1 MTSFA
6 IAAVQMKAANGD
18 NVEAMLKRIDSTMRV
33 FPWIQM
39 MVFGELLPKGYALD
53 AAQPLPGPGEAAFRD
68 AARRHG
74 IWLVP
79 GSAFI
84 RDGNRVFNTASAIDP
99 AGEVVAR
106 YRKIF
111 PFYPYEAGVSP
122 GEEVCTFE
130 VPGVA
135 RFGLGICYDKWF
147 PETVRQMVWQGAE
160 VIVQPTATYT
170 IDRDVELSIV
180 RSLAAMNQCYFVDVN
195 NAGEMG
201 MGRSIVCGPEGE
213 IVHQCGVEDET
224 APVVIDLERV
234 RRTRRIGMHGL
245 AQALKS
251 ARDSTARFAAF
262 QRDRAPSPALDA
274 LGPLAMPTQG
284 DIATPQS

>member
-1 MTSFA
+1 MTAFA
-6 IAAVQMKAANGD
+6 IAAVQMKAGNGD
-18 NVEAMLKRIDSTMRV
+18 NTEAMLGRIDSVMRTY
-33 FPWIQM
+33 PWVQM
-39 MVFGELLPKGYALD
+39 VVFGELLVRGYELQ

-84 RDGNRVFNTASAIDP
+84 RDGNQVFNTASAIDP

-111 PFYPYEAGVSP
+111 PFRPYEAGVSA
-122 GEEVCTFE
+122 GDEVCTFE
-130 VPGVA
+130 VSGVA

-147 PETVRQMVWQGAE
+147 PETTRQMVWDGAE
-160 VIVQPTATYT
+160 VILQPTMTTT

-180 RSLAAMNQCYFVDVN
+180 RGLAAMNQCYFVDVN
-195 NAGEMG
+195 NAGELG
-201 MGRSIVCGPEGE
+201 VGKSIVCGPEGE
-213 IVHQCGVEDET
+213 VIHQFGVDDET
-224 APVVIDLERV
+224 APVVLDLERV
-234 RRTRRIGMHGL
+234 RRVRRIGMQGL
-245 AQALKS
+245 GQVLKS

-262 QRDRAPSPALDA
+262 QQDRPASPELDA
-274 LGPLAMPTQG
+274 LGPLQMPRQR
-284 DIATPQS
+284 DIAAPGS

>member
-1 MTSFA
+1 MTAFA
-6 IAAVQMKAANGD
+6 LAIVQMKAANGD
-18 NVEAMLKRIDSTMRV
+18 NVDAMVKRIDTVMASY
-33 FPWIQM
+33 PWVQM
-39 MVFGELLPKGYALD
+39 MTFGELLPKGYAVES
-53 AAQPLPGPGEAAFRD
+53 AQPLPGPGEQAFRD

-84 RDGNRVFNTASAIDP
+84 RDGNRVFNTATAIDP

-111 PFYPYEAGVSP
+111 PFYPYEAGVSA
-122 GEEVCTFE
+122 GDEVCTFE

-147 PETVRQMVWQGAE
+147 PETTRQMVWDGAE
-160 VIVQPTATYT
+160 VILQPTATNT

-180 RSLAAMNQCYFVDVN
+180 RSLAAMNQCYFVDIN

-201 MGRSIVCGPEGE
+201 VGRSIVCGPEGE
-213 IVHQCGVEDET
+213 IVHQCGIDDEV

-234 RRTRRIGMHGL
+234 RRARRVGMQGL
-245 AQALKS
+245 GQVLKS
-251 ARDSTARFAAF
+251 ARDSEARFAAF
-262 QRDRAPSPALDA
+262 QQDRPASPTLDT
-274 LGPLAMPTQG
+274 LGRLAMPTQA
-284 DIATPQS
+284 DIAPRS

>member
-1 MTSFA
+1 MTAFA
-6 IAAVQMKAANGD
+6 IAAVQMKAAAGD
-18 NVEAMLKRIDSTMRV
+18 NVDAMLKRIDSVMRTY
-33 FPWIQM
+33 PWVQM
-39 MVFGELLPKGYALD
+39 ILFGELLARGPELS
-53 AAQPLPGPGEAAFRD
+53 AAQPLPAPGEAAFGD

-84 RDGNRVFNTASAIDP
+84 RDGNQVFNTASVIDP

-111 PFYPYEAGVSP
+111 PFHPYEAGVSA
-122 GEEVCTFE
+122 GDEVCTFE

-147 PETVRQMVWQGAE
+147 PETTRQMVWDGAE
-160 VIVQPTATYT
+160 VILQPTMTTT

-180 RSLAAMNQCYFVDVN
+180 RAMAATNQCYFVDVN

-201 MGRSIVCGPEGE
+201 VGRSVVCGPEGE
-213 IVHQCGVEDET
+213 VVHQFGVDDEV
-224 APVVIDLERV
+224 APVVLDLERV
-234 RRTRRIGMHGL
+234 RRARRIGMQGL
-245 AQALKS
+245 GQVLKS

-262 QRDRAPSPALDA
+262 QQDRPASPALDA
-274 LGPLAMPTQG
+274 LGPLAMPRPS
-284 DIATPQS
+284 DITPRG